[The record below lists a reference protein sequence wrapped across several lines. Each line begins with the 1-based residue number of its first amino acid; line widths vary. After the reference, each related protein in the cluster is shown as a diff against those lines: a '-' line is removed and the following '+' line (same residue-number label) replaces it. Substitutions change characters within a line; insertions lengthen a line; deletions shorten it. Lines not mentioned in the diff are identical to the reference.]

1 MLRFHTVA
9 HNRYMVQRNVPF
21 IQTTMQNLSIT
32 ETKGLI
38 PCYSY
43 QIVPKYLVFTQQD
56 WLGKAKVNFTQM
68 KA

>member
-1 MLRFHTVA
+1 MFHKS
-9 HNRYMVQRNVPF
+9 F

-56 WLGKAKVNFTQM
+56 WLEKAKVNFTQM
-68 KA
+68 KAYIIKTISEFR

>member
-1 MLRFHTVA
+1 
-9 HNRYMVQRNVPF
+9 
-21 IQTTMQNLSIT
+21 MQNLSIT

-56 WLGKAKVNFTQM
+56 WLEKAKVNFTQM
-68 KA
+68 KAYIIKTISEFR